1 MSYLYVTEYGARIYL
16 EANCVKVAER
26 ETECRSIPVETLE
39 CIRILNG
46 VQITTQCLVECMKRG
61 IPISYYS
68 ASGSYYGRTEAAHGV
83 CAARQRKQAKLYNTK
98 FALELGREILRAK
111 VKNQEVLLRRYARD
125 KQKDLSEE
133 IKMMKIFYGKIPK
146 SASYTQMMGYEG
158 GAAKY
163 YFQELA
169 KVIDARFAFSGRSR
183 RPPRDAFNAML
194 SFGYSILLNE
204 ICGVLESKG
213 LNTCFGFIHRDKEG
227 HPTLASDLME
237 EWRAVLVDAVALSL
251 VNGHEIYPEH
261 FYQEKDT
268 SGYYLTKEGLRI
280 FINKLEKKRR
290 TKMKYLS
297 YTDAPVSFRRAMEM
311 QAGRLVKAIEQED
324 AGLYLPVHIR

>member
-1 MSYLYVTEYGARIYL
+1 MSYLYVMEYGACISL
-16 EANCVKVAER
+16 EANCVKVTGRER
-26 ETECRSIPVETLE
+26 ECRSIPIETLE

-46 VQITTQCLVECMKRG
+46 VQITTQCLVACMKRG

-68 ASGSYYGRTEAAHGV
+68 ASGNYYGRTEAAYRV
-83 CAARQRKQAKLYNTK
+83 CAVRQRKQAKLYHTK

-125 KQKDLSEE
+125 KKADLSEE
-133 IKMMKIFYGKIPK
+133 IRMIKIFYGKIPK

-163 YFQELA
+163 YFQGLG
-169 KVIDARFAFSGRSR
+169 KVIDPRFSFSGRSK
-183 RPPRDAFNAML
+183 RPPKDEFNAML
-194 SFGYSILLNE
+194 SLGYSFLMNE
-204 ICGVLESKG
+204 ICGILESKG
-213 LNTCFGFIHRDKEG
+213 LNPYFGFIHRDREG

-251 VNGHEIYPEH
+251 TNGHEIYPEH
-261 FYQEKDT
+261 FYREEGA
-268 SGYYLTKEGLRI
+268 SGYLLTKEGLRI
-280 FINKLEKKRR
+280 FIDKFERKRR

-297 YTDAPVSFRRAMEM
+297 YADHPVSFRRAMEM
-311 QAGRLVKAIEQED
+311 QTERLLKAIEQED
-324 AGLYLPVHIR
+324 AGLYHPVHIR